1 MGFIDQLEK
10 KIIGKIRKIKTGKE
24 TVQDSNVNSL
34 ITRLKE
40 IDEASAEEMQGKYV
54 EAVKEINKKDK

>member
-54 EAVKEINKKDK
+54 EAVKEINKK